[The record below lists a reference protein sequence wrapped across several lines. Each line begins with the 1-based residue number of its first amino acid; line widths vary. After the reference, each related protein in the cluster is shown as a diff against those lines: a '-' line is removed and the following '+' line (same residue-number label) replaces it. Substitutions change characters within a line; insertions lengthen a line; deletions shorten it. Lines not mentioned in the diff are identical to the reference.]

1 METKRKYQKTLPE
14 HVRVTVNLSP
24 KHRDKLIARAHKERR
39 SLAVE
44 GGLLLAASLDSPK
57 LK

>member
-1 METKRKYQKTLPE
+1 MEAKRKYQKTLPE

-24 KHRDKLIARAHKERR
+24 SHRDRLVRRAHTNRR

-44 GGLLLAASLDSPK
+44 GGILLSESLDPK
-57 LK
+57 KNG